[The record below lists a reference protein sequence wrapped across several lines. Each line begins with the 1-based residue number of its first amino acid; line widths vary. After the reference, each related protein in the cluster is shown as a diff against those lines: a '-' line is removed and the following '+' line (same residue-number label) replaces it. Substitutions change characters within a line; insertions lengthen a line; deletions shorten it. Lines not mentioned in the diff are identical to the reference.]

1 MTVTDA
7 DGIRRLRDLTGFGM
21 PDCRRA
27 FETADACGGDVLV
40 ALAVLHRA
48 GTAIHRK
55 DDRDAW
61 NLGGAAAQANR
72 WRAAI
77 PGLKEAFPPRAAGAP
92 ATPLVP
98 DPAKPDA

>member
-1 MTVTDA
+1 MSGTGA
-7 DGIRRLRDLTGFGM
+7 DGIRRLRNLTGFGM

-40 ALAVLHRA
+40 ALARLHRA
-48 GTAIHRK
+48 GIAIHRK

-61 NLGGAAAQANR
+61 NIGGAAAQADR

-77 PGLKEAFPPRAAGAP
+77 PGLKEAFPPLAAGAA
-92 ATPLVP
+92 ATRLVP
-98 DPAKPDA
+98 DPARPEP